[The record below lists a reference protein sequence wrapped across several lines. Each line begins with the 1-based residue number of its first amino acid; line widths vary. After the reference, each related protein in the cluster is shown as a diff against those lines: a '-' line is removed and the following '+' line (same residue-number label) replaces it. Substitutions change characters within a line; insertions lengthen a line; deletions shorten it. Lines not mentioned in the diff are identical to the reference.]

1 MPSTTAKSA
10 YAAGFGAGLPFL
22 IVVVPFAMIF
32 GVIGT
37 EAGLG
42 LVEVMAFSVLVI
54 AGGSQIT
61 ALQLMQD
68 NAPTLIVLA
77 TALAVNARMAMYSAS
92 LAPHLG
98 PAPRW
103 QKLLISYLL
112 VDQSYAASVLK
123 YEQQPQWS
131 VREKTAYFFGTIS
144 PVAPMWY
151 LGTLA
156 GALAGQA
163 IPESWSLDVA
173 VPLAFLAIVAPGL
186 RTPAH
191 MIAAFTALVA
201 SLLLAFLP
209 FSTGV
214 ILAGVLGMIAGAE
227 TECALARRA
236 GRARP

>member
-1 MPSTTAKSA
+1 MPSTTPKKA
-10 YAAGFGAGLPFL
+10 YASGIRAGLPFL
-22 IVVVPFAMIF
+22 IVVVPFGAIF
-32 GVIGT
+32 GVIGM
-37 EAGLG
+37 EAGLNIA
-42 LVEVMAFSVLVI
+42 EVMAFTVLVI
-54 AGGSQIT
+54 AGGAQIT

-68 NAPTLIVLA
+68 NAPTIIVLA

-92 LAPHLG
+92 MAPHIG
-98 PAPRW
+98 TAPLW
-103 QKLLISYLL
+103 QRALISYLL

-123 YEQQPQWS
+123 YEEKPQWD
-131 VREKTAYFFGTIS
+131 VRTKVAYFLGTIT

-156 GALAGQA
+156 GALAGTA

-191 MIAAFTALVA
+191 IAAAFVALVA
-201 SLLLAFLP
+201 SLLLAWMP

-214 ILAGVLGMIAGAE
+214 IAAGMLGMIAGAE
-227 TECALARRA
+227 VERAMGRRA
-236 GRARP
+236 A

>member
-1 MPSTTAKSA
+1 MASTTPKKA
-10 YAAGFGAGLPFL
+10 YAEGIRAGLPFL
-22 IVVVPFAMIF
+22 IVVTPFGMIF
-32 GVIGT
+32 GVIGM
-37 EAGLG
+37 EAGLNIA
-42 LVEVMAFSVLVI
+42 EVMGFSVLVI
-54 AGGSQIT
+54 AGGAQIT

-68 NAPTLIVLA
+68 NAPTVIVLA

-92 LAPHLG
+92 MAPHIG
-98 PAPRW
+98 TAPFW
-103 QKLLISYLL
+103 QKALISYLL

-123 YEQQPQWS
+123 YEDEPQWTVS
-131 VREKTAYFFGTIS
+131 EKVAYFLGTIT

-191 MIAAFTALVA
+191 MAAAFVALVA
-201 SLLLAFLP
+201 SLLLAWMP

-214 ILAGVLGMIAGAE
+214 IAAGVLGMIAGAE
-227 TECALARRA
+227 TERALARRTA
-236 GRARP
+236 

>member
-1 MPSTTAKSA
+1 MASTTPKKA
-10 YAAGFGAGLPFL
+10 YASGIRAGLPFL
-22 IVVVPFAMIF
+22 IVVVPFGMIF
-32 GVIGT
+32 GVIGM
-37 EAGLG
+37 EAGLNIA
-42 LVEVMAFSVLVI
+42 EVMGFTVLVI
-54 AGGSQIT
+54 AGGAQIT

-92 LAPHLG
+92 MAPHLG
-98 PAPRW
+98 SAPMW
-103 QKLLISYLL
+103 QKALISYLL

-123 YEQQPQWS
+123 YEEEPQWD
-131 VREKTAYFFGTIS
+131 VRTKVAYFLGTVT

-191 MIAAFTALVA
+191 IVAAFVALVA
-201 SLLLAFLP
+201 SLLLAWLP
-209 FSTGV
+209 FSLGV
-214 ILAGVLGMIAGAE
+214 IAAGMLGMVAGAE
-227 TECALARRA
+227 AERALARRA
-236 GRARP
+236 G

>member
-1 MPSTTAKSA
+1 MPSTTPKKA
-10 YAAGFGAGLPFL
+10 YASGIRAGLPFL
-22 IVVVPFAMIF
+22 IVVVPFGAIF
-32 GVIGT
+32 GVIGM
-37 EAGLG
+37 EAGLN
-42 LVEVMAFSVLVI
+42 LVEVMGFSVLVI

-68 NAPTLIVLA
+68 NAPTVIVLA

-92 LAPHLG
+92 MAPHVG
-98 PAPRW
+98 TAPLW
-103 QKLLISYLL
+103 QKALISYLL

-123 YEQQPQWS
+123 YEEKPQWD
-131 VREKTAYFFGTIS
+131 VRTKVAYFLGTIT

-156 GALAGQA
+156 GALAGTA

-191 MIAAFTALVA
+191 MAAAFVALVA
-201 SLLLAFLP
+201 SLLLAWMP

-214 ILAGVLGMIAGAE
+214 IVAGMLGMVAGAE
-227 TECALARRA
+227 TERALAARGA
-236 GRARP
+236 G